1 MRNLS
6 PLVGLMRNM
15 STEGGATA
23 GNPKLILTGSGL
35 ELRLSGREAESP
47 DALRQADRLAEL
59 ERSLKLLGA
68 RIVQV
73 EEQLSSQT
81 AIIDSLRAG
90 VKVNEEV
97 IEALVDSLTMTDDL
111 SFGQPDLTLGPKT
124 LAS

>member
-1 MRNLS
+1 
-6 PLVGLMRNM
+6 MRNM